1 MNIDYSV
8 LKNDEKA
15 VFGLRSLYSK
25 YGYSQYKMSKFEEYD
40 LYVRNKDFLVS
51 DNIITFTDT
60 SGKLMAL
67 KPDVTLS
74 IIKNGK
80 DVPGVL
86 EKVYYNENVY
96 RVSKGSHSFKEIM
109 QVGLECIG
117 DIDNYSIFEVI
128 SLAAKSLASISE
140 DYVLDISHLGL
151 ISDVISELGISA
163 GGERAV
169 VKCISEKNIHGIC
182 EICNAENADSE
193 KVKLLCE
200 LSGTYGKLSE
210 VVPKLTDMFTK
221 DGVLNEN
228 ARQLIEISEALGKCE
243 FADKVRIDFSV
254 TSDMNYYNGIVFK
267 GFVNGIP
274 GGILSGG
281 RYDKLMSKM
290 GRKSGAIGFA
300 VYLDMLERLSD
311 TASEYDVDAVVLYDD
326 ATDMGALCDCLKMLT
341 ASGSSVMAQKAV
353 PENVKYKQLLKIRE
367 RGVEIL
373 ENNA

>member
-8 LKNDEKA
+8 LKNDERA
-15 VFGLRSLYSK
+15 IFGLRSLYSR
-25 YGYSQYKMSKFEEYD
+25 YGYSQYKMNKFEEYD

-86 EKVYYNENVY
+86 EKVYYDENVY
-96 RVSKGSHSFKEIM
+96 RVSRGSQSFREIM

-117 DIDNYSIFEVI
+117 DIDDYCIYEVI
-128 SLAAKSLASISE
+128 SLAAKSLESISG
-140 DYVLDISHLGL
+140 DFVLDISHLGL
-151 ISDVISELGISA
+151 ISEVISNLEISKSAEKEIIKCLSEKNAHGISA
-163 GGERAV
+163 
-169 VKCISEKNIHGIC
+169 IC
-182 EICNAENADSE
+182 EREGADKETSE
-193 KVKLLCE
+193 LLLKLT
-200 LSGTYGKLSE
+200 STYGKLSDVLPVLRE
-210 VVPKLTDMFTK
+210 MFTK
-221 DGVLNEN
+221 DGVLCER
-228 ARQLIEISEALGKCE
+228 ARELIDISAMLSKCD
-243 FADKVRIDFSV
+243 FADKLRIDFSV
-254 TSDMNYYNGIVFK
+254 VNDMNYYGGMVFK
-267 GFVNGIP
+267 GFISGIP
-274 GGILSGG
+274 TGILSGG

-300 VYLDMLERLSD
+300 VYLDMLERLS
-311 TASEYDVDAVVLYDD
+311 TKASEYDVDAVVLYDES
-326 ATDMGALCDCLKMLT
+326 TDMSALCDCLSMLT
-341 ASGSSVMAQKAV
+341 ARGSVMAQKAV
-353 PENVKYKQLLKIRE
+353 PENIKYRQLLRVRE